1 MRMLEKNVSYTMEFN
16 FLVQTLNWFGKV
28 HFTEKRRRRQGVN
41 YTLKIQNITIFGYIK
56 IKWGK

>member
-28 HFTEKRRRRQGVN
+28 HLTEKRRRRQGVN